1 MKFSEIFQLETL
13 FSERLYKV
21 MFEILLKIQ
30 HWVNQIN
37 ILSQRS
43 EWTKCD
49 MAIYQQSFRISQ
61 ESADSMIWTRAF
73 YEAYMV
79 ERDEWSDHS
88 Y

>member
-1 MKFSEIFQLETL
+1 MFQLETL

-79 ERDEWSDHS
+79 ERDKWSDHS

>member
-1 MKFSEIFQLETL
+1 
-13 FSERLYKV
+13 
-21 MFEILLKIQ
+21 
-30 HWVNQIN
+30 
-37 ILSQRS
+37 
-43 EWTKCD
+43 

-79 ERDEWSDHS
+79 ERDKWSDHS